1 MQQEIVYL
9 GLGSNLGH
17 SKTILQKACQ
27 SINELPNTTAFQF
40 SSIYRTSPISSI
52 PQRDYLNLACSLTTT
67 LDPFTLFRYLEQI
80 EQSLGKIP
88 KPKEAP
94 RKIDIDILYFGNR
107 ILHSE
112 KLIIPHPKI
121 KERLFVLQPLL
132 ELTNHLPDISIL
144 KKFITTL
151 NTSDK
156 VQLCE

>member
-9 GLGSNLGH
+9 GLGSNLGD
-17 SKTILQKACQ
+17 SKNILQKACQ
-27 SINELPNTTAFQF
+27 SINLLPNTTVLQF
-40 SSIYRTSPISSI
+40 SSIYCTSPISSI
-52 PQRDYLNLACSLTTT
+52 PQRDYLNLTCSLTTT
-67 LDPFTLFRYLEQI
+67 LDPYALFIYLEQI

-88 KPKEAP
+88 KPKDAP

-112 KLIIPHPKI
+112 RLIIPHPKI

-132 ELTNHLPDISIL
+132 ELTDHLPDISIL
-144 KKFITTL
+144 KEYIINL
-151 NTSDK
+151 NTSCK